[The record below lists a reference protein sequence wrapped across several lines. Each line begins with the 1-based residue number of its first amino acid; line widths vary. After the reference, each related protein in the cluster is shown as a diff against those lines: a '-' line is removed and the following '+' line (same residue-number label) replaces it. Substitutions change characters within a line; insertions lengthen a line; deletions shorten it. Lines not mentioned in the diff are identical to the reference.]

1 MRRYLES
8 LPGGKIKKRDEWGGE
23 EFGFGEAILRL
34 KNGKRCTRKG
44 WNGKNMY
51 IELQTPDEHS
61 KMSKPYI
68 YIKTVEGDLVPWLA
82 SQADMLEEDWMEW
95 A

>member
-1 MRRYLES
+1 M
-8 LPGGKIKKRDEWGGE
+8 KHT
-23 EFGFGEAILRL
+23 FGFGEAILRL
-34 KNGKRCTRKG
+34 KNGERCVRRG
-44 WNGKNMY
+44 WNGKDMY
-51 IELQTPDEHS
+51 IELQVTDLYS

-68 YIKTVEGDLVPWLA
+68 YIRTAEGDLVPWLA